1 MFSANTRPTRNIRP
15 RIAVIVA
22 GLASVALLSGCAPAA
37 APAAETSPE
46 AAVSA
51 DSALFEML
59 PADIQASK
67 VIKIGTEA
75 MYAPYEYLDADG
87 ATIVGLDPDLVTALT
102 QRLGVTFELT
112 NAAFDG
118 LLPALDANRFDMLA
132 AGYTNTVERQ
142 AQYDFVNYYKSSQ
155 GIVVK
160 TGNPENITEMADLCG
175 QPVSVLKASAQESML
190 VALNEGDCAS
200 KKVDIVSLPD
210 NQTAFL
216 QVQSGRVNAL
226 LVQDA
231 VARYNIAQQGKSSTF
246 EVSNTELITPTLV
259 GMMFRQDSTDLRD
272 AIQASLQ
279 SLIDDGT
286 YAKVLDAHNVGTGA
300 VDSATIN
307 GEIE

>member
-1 MFSANTRPTRNIRP
+1 MLSFTARTRRTIRP
-15 RIAVIVA
+15 GVSVMVA
-22 GLASVALLSGCAPAA
+22 GLASVALLSGCAAA
-37 APAAETSPE
+37 EPAAEPKTA

-51 DSALFEML
+51 DSALFDML

-87 ATIVGLDPDLVTALT
+87 TTIVGLDPDLVTALT

-132 AGYTNTVERQ
+132 AGYTNTEERQ

-160 TGNPENITEMADLCG
+160 AGNPEKIVTMGDLCG
-175 QPVSVLKASAQESML
+175 QPVSVLKASAQEGML
-190 VALNEGDCAS
+190 AALNEDECATN
-200 KKVDIVSLPD
+200 KVDIVALPD

-231 VARYNIAQQGKSSTF
+231 VARYNISQQGDNSAL

-259 GMMFRQDSTDLRD
+259 GMMFRKDSTELSG
-272 AIQASLQ
+272 AIQAALQ

-286 YAKVLDAHNVGTGA
+286 YAEILDAHTLGSGA

-307 GEIE
+307 GGIE

>member
-1 MFSANTRPTRNIRP
+1 MLTSTARTWRQNRPSIF
-15 RIAVIVA
+15 AIVA
-22 GLASVALLSGCAPAA
+22 GLASVALLSGCAAAAEPAA
-37 APAAETSPE
+37 DSAPDT
-46 AAVSA
+46 AVSA
-51 DSALFEML
+51 DAALFDML
-59 PADIQASK
+59 PDDIQASK

-87 ATIVGLDPDLVTALT
+87 TTIVGFDPDLVTALT

-132 AGYTNTVERQ
+132 AGYTNTAERR

-155 GIVVK
+155 GIVVLA
-160 TGNPENITEMADLCG
+160 GNPEDIFTMADLCG

-190 VALNEGDCAS
+190 VALNDGECATNN
-200 KKVDIVSLPD
+200 VGIVALPD

-231 VARYNIAQQGKSSTF
+231 VARYNISQQGDGSTF

-259 GMMFRQDSTDLRD
+259 GMMFRQDSTKLSG
-272 AIQASLQ
+272 AMQAALQ

-286 YAKVLDAHNVGTGA
+286 YAEILDAHTLGSGA

-307 GEIE
+307 DGIE

>member
-1 MFSANTRPTRNIRP
+1 MLSFSARIPQKARPGFSALI
-15 RIAVIVA
+15 A
-22 GLASVALLSGCAPAA
+22 GLASVALLSGCAT
-37 APAAETSPE
+37 AAEPADAPE
-46 AAVSA
+46 ADAAVSA

-75 MYAPYEYLDADG
+75 MYAPYEYLDDDG
-87 ATIVGLDPDLVTALT
+87 TSIVGLDPDLVTALT

-160 TGNPENITEMADLCG
+160 TGNPEEISEMADLCG
-175 QPVSVLKASAQESML
+175 QPVSVLKASAQEGML
-190 VALNEGDCAS
+190 VALNEGECAGNN
-200 KKVDIVSLPD
+200 VDIVALPD

-216 QVQSGRVNAL
+216 QIQSGRVNAL

-231 VARYNIAQQGKSSTF
+231 VARYNIAQQGDGSTF

-259 GMMFRQDSTDLRD
+259 GMMFRKDSTELSA
-272 AIQASLQ
+272 AIQAALQ

-286 YAKVLDAHNVGTGA
+286 YLKILETHNVDSGA

-307 GEIE
+307 GGIE